1 MSQGVSERVCDCA
14 CVCVHHSLYKC
25 VYMHECL
32 YTKCGSESVCV
43 INPASVRHTQICLEA
58 TQDNNGMSQS
68 YIASVQKVQLSLN
81 LYSVFSASG
90 MLYCAL

>member
-1 MSQGVSERVCDCA
+1 MCVIVHVYVSTTVCTS
-14 CVCVHHSLYKC
+14 VCN
-25 VYMHECL
+25 ECL

-81 LYSVFSASG
+81 LYSVFSAIG